1 MKCPYCGTVNQSGE
15 SFCSNC
21 GGYLDGSD
29 AHTVVGNNSQTMV
42 STGSNTGPTTTTGGG
57 TGGARTLAPNVQLQ
71 AGRYVVEKVL
81 GQGGMGAAV
90 LARDT
95 RVSNKRVV
103 IKELVSENT
112 DPKQHQE
119 DVHNFEREVE
129 TLATLDHP
137 LIPTVTDSF
146 QEGSHYFMVQEYAAG
161 ENLEDRMERVNQ
173 PMAEHEALTYA
184 SQVLDILDY
193 LEQQSPPIVH
203 RDIKPANIIIGAKD
217 KRARLVDF
225 GIARTAV
232 ATPGAKRKQTTALG
246 TPGYAPPEQYQGNAD
261 ARSDLYALAAT
272 LHHILT
278 NRDPRNYPPFVYPPV
293 RTLNSKLTPDIER
306 VLDRA
311 LKINANERYQNAAA
325 MKHDIDEILELR
337 FSSSGDMS
345 NYTLRTSTQT
355 NLSPVAPTPS
365 GANSQAGVGGH
376 TPYPITPPP
385 PPPPSGGQQQQ
396 QMVPPIISPGLQSG
410 TYAPPKQRR
419 TISPVARNFI
429 LLIVV
434 ILLISLVLFVPNILS
449 SHGGGAQPIN
459 PNGSTGSTSS
469 NTGASSSS
477 VDTNPISVTQAG
489 NALIGISDGT
499 YTFDTGRTDA
509 NLKEQAAADFKSGNK
524 TGAKALWNQAVS
536 QDTNDAESLIYLED
550 QRVLDSGSPYITLVV
565 ATMPSGDNAIVGVGR
580 FDLQGAYVLQK
591 EFNDGSKL
599 PNGLKVRLLIAS
611 SGDSTQNVTKVANQ
625 IVLLSKSDR
634 TFIGVMGWPYSALAE
649 TAVPIFSNA
658 HIPMVSETASADDLS
673 NVSQY
678 FFHVNPTNKAE
689 AIAGAQYAE
698 KTLGAKN
705 VAVFAD
711 YADPYSQNLGSDFTQ
726 QFTGDGGTIIKESYT
741 RGQASSIQTA
751 VQQALQQKP
760 DLIYFAGY
768 SNDVSSLLSAL
779 NAANAPTS
787 LKVLGGDALYELS
800 GYQGVS
806 LSRLRFTAF
815 AYPDEWDVQGLSS
828 QKPAFFSEYASDF
841 DPNHQHTTGSPYGFT
856 RPDSDAMLSYDAT
869 TAMLDAVAT
878 AAKASTNVTVSS
890 VESALQHTAFQ
901 GVSGWITF
909 GQNGDPVNK
918 ALAVL
923 TVDSQGHIQMQK
935 VVNKFLNS

>member
-1 MKCPYCGTVNQSGE
+1 MKCPFCGTVNQPGE

-29 AHTVVGNNSQTMV
+29 AQTVVGSNNSPTV
-42 STGSNTGPTTTTGGG
+42 ISTTGNSGSATTTSGG
-57 TGGARTLAPNVQLQ
+57 TGGARTLVPNAQLQ
-71 AGRYVVEKVL
+71 GGRYVVEKVL

-119 DVHNFEREVE
+119 DVQNFEREVE

-173 PMAEHEALTYA
+173 PMAEREALTYA

-217 KRARLVDF
+217 KRAHLVDF

-232 ATPGAKRKQTTALG
+232 AAPGAKRKQTTALG

-293 RTLNSKLTPDIER
+293 RTLNPKLTPDIER
-306 VLDRA
+306 VLERA

-325 MKHDIDEILELR
+325 MKHDIDDILEKR
-337 FSSSGDMS
+337 FASSGDMS
-345 NYTLRTSTQT
+345 NYTLRSSTSA
-355 NLSPVAPTPS
+355 VAATS
-365 GANSQAGVGGH
+365 FVAGSQ
-376 TPYPITPPP
+376 TPPP
-385 PPPPSGGQQQQ
+385 PPPPVAPSFGGRQQQQ
-396 QMVPPIISPGLQSG
+396 QMVPPISSPGFQGG
-410 TYAPPKQRR
+410 TYAPSKRR
-419 TISPVARNFI
+419 LTISPVARNFI

-434 ILLISLVLFVPNILS
+434 ILLIALVLFLPNILRS
-449 SHGGGAQPIN
+449 R
-459 PNGSTGSTSS
+459 TSAP
-469 NTGASSSS
+469 ASSSS
-477 VDTNPISVTQAG
+477 NNGSTTATASSSGSNSGTVNTSPISVSQAG
-489 NALIGISDGT
+489 NVMVGISDGS
-499 YTFDTGRTDA
+499 YAFDTNRSDA
-509 NLKEQAAADFKSGNK
+509 NLKEQAAADFKSGNAG
-524 TGAKALWNQAVS
+524 GAVSLWNQAVS
-536 QDTNDAESLIYLED
+536 QDSSDAESLIYLED
-550 QRVLDSGSPYITLVV
+550 QRVLNSGSPYVTLVA

-625 IVLLSKSDR
+625 IVQLSKTDK
-634 TFIGVMGWPYSALAE
+634 TFIGVMGWPYSALTDA
-649 TAVPIFSNA
+649 AVPIFAKA
-658 HIPMVSETASADDLS
+658 HIPMVSETASADNLS
-673 NVSQY
+673 GASSY

-698 KTLGAKN
+698 KTLGAKK
-705 VAVFAD
+705 VIVFAD
-711 YADPYSQNLGSDFTQ
+711 YADSYSQSLGSDFTQ
-726 QFTGDGGTIIKESYT
+726 QFNADGGSATEVSYT
-741 RGQASSIQTA
+741 RGQASTIQSA

-768 SNDVSSLLSAL
+768 SDDVSTLLSAL
-779 NAANAPTS
+779 NAANAPAS
-787 LKVLGGDALYELS
+787 LNVLGGDALYILS
-800 GYQGVS
+800 GYHGVS

-815 AYPDEWDVQGLSS
+815 AYPDEWDVQGLGG
-828 QKPAFFSEYASDF
+828 QKPPFFNDYANDF

-869 TAMLDAVAT
+869 TAMLDAAAS
-878 AAKASTNVTVSS
+878 AAKTGTNVTMSS
-890 VESALQHTAFQ
+890 VENALQHTAFQ

-909 GQNGDPVNK
+909 DQNGDPVNK
-918 ALAVL
+918 ALVVL
-923 TVDSQGHIQMQK
+923 AVDSQGHIQMQK
-935 VVNKFLNS
+935 VVNKFLNA

>member
-1 MKCPYCGTVNQSGE
+1 MKCPFCGIVNQPGE

-29 AHTVVGNNSQTMV
+29 AQTVVSSNSPTVV
-42 STGSNTGPTTTTGGG
+42 STAGNSGPTTTGGG
-57 TGGARTLAPNVQLQ
+57 TGGARTLTPNAQLQ
-71 AGRYVVEKVL
+71 SGRYVVEKVL

-129 TLATLDHP
+129 TLANLDHP

-146 QEGSHYFMVQEYAAG
+146 QEDSHYFMVQEYAAG

-184 SQVLDILDY
+184 SQVLDILEY

-217 KRARLVDF
+217 KRAHLVDF
-225 GIARTAV
+225 GIARSAV
-232 ATPGAKRKQTTALG
+232 AAPGAKRKQTTALG

-306 VLDRA
+306 VLERA

-325 MKHDIDEILELR
+325 MKHDIDEILAMR
-337 FSSSGDMS
+337 FASSGDMS

-355 NLSPVAPTPS
+355 GLSSVTASSS
-365 GANSQAGVGGH
+365 GANSQIGVSGH

-385 PPPPSGGQQQQ
+385 PPPSPVGQQQQ
-396 QMVPPIISPGLQSG
+396 QMMHPISPPGIQSG
-410 TYAPPKQRR
+410 VYAPPKRR
-419 TISPVARNFI
+419 LTISPVARNFI

-434 ILLISLVLFVPNILS
+434 ILLIALVLFLPNMLAARGSAPAS
-449 SHGGGAQPIN
+449 SSS
-459 PNGSTGSTSS
+459 STGST
-469 NTGASSSS
+469 TSSSGS
-477 VDTNPISVTQAG
+477 VNTNPISVTQNG
-489 NALIGISDGT
+489 NALIGVSDGS
-499 YTFDTGRTDA
+499 YALDTNRTDA
-509 NLKEQAAADFKSGNK
+509 SLKEQASAAFKNGDK
-524 TGAKALWNQAVS
+524 TQAASLWRQAIS
-536 QDTNDAESLIYLED
+536 QDTSDAEALIYLED
-550 QRVLDSGSPYITLVV
+550 LRVLNSGSPYVTLVV

-580 FDLQGAYVLQK
+580 FNLQGAYVLQK

-599 PNGLKVRLLIAS
+599 PNGLKVRLLVAS
-611 SGDSTQNVTKVANQ
+611 SGDSTQNVTKVASQ
-625 IVLLSKSDR
+625 IVQLSKDDK
-634 TFIGVMGWPYSALAE
+634 TFIGVMGWPYSALTEA
-649 TAVPIFSNA
+649 AVPIFAQA
-658 HIPMVSETASADDLS
+658 HIPMVSETASDDNLS
-673 NVSQY
+673 GASPY

-698 KTLGAKN
+698 KTLGAKK
-705 VAVFAD
+705 AIVFAD
-711 YADPYSQNLGSDFTQ
+711 YSDPYSQSLGGDFTQ
-726 QFTGDGGTIIKESYT
+726 QFKASGGTATEVSYK
-741 RGQASSIQTA
+741 RGQANTIQSA

-768 SNDVSSLLSAL
+768 SDDVSSLLSAL
-779 NAANAPTS
+779 NAANAPAN
-787 LKVLGGDALYELS
+787 LDVLGGDALYILS
-800 GYQGVS
+800 GYHGVS
-806 LSRLRFTAF
+806 LSRLHFTAF
-815 AYPDEWDVQGLSS
+815 AYPDEWDVQGLGS
-828 QKPAFFSEYASDF
+828 QKPAFFSDYANAF

-856 RPDSDAMLSYDAT
+856 RPGGDAMLSYDAT
-869 TAMLDAVAT
+869 TAILDAVAT
-878 AAKASTNVTVSS
+878 AAKTSTNVTMSD
-890 VESALQHTAFQ
+890 VENALQHTAFQ

-909 GQNGDPVNK
+909 DQNGDPVNK
-918 ALAVL
+918 ALVVL
-923 TVDSQGHIQMQK
+923 AVDSQGHIQMQQ
-935 VVNKFLNS
+935 VVNKFLNP

>member
-1 MKCPYCGTVNQSGE
+1 MKCPFCGTVNQPGE

-29 AHTVVGNNSQTMV
+29 AHTVVGSSSPTIV
-42 STGSNTGPTTTTGGG
+42 STVGNTGPTTTTAGG
-57 TGGARTLAPNVQLQ
+57 TGGARTLAPNAQLQ

-112 DPKQHQE
+112 DPAQHQE

-173 PMAEHEALTYA
+173 PMAEREALTYA

-225 GIARTAV
+225 GIARTSV

-325 MKHDIDEILELR
+325 MKHDIDEILEKR

-355 NLSPVAPTPS
+355 NLSPVAAAPFAA
-365 GANSQAGVGGH
+365 GSQ
-376 TPYPITPPP
+376 TPPP
-385 PPPPSGGQQQQ
+385 PPPPVAPVGRQQQ
-396 QMVPPIISPGLQSG
+396 QMIPPVSSPGFQSG
-410 TYAPPKQRR
+410 TYTPPKRR
-419 TISPVARNFI
+419 LTISPVARNFI
-429 LLIVV
+429 LLVVV
-434 ILLISLVLFVPNILS
+434 ILLIALVLFLPNMLATHS
-449 SHGGGAQPIN
+449 GAQPIN
-459 PNGSTGSTSS
+459 SNGSTGSTSN
-469 NTGASSSS
+469 NTGSSSGS
-477 VDTNPISVTQAG
+477 VNTNPISVTQAG
-489 NALIGISDGT
+489 NALIGISDGS
-499 YTFDTGRTDA
+499 YAFDTNRTDA
-509 NLKEQAAADFKSGNK
+509 TLKGQAAADFKSGNK
-524 TGAKALWNQAVS
+524 GGAVSLWNQAVS
-536 QDTNDAESLIYLED
+536 QDTNDVESLIYLED
-550 QRVLDSGSPYITLVV
+550 QRVLNSGSSYVTLVV
-565 ATMPSGDNAIVGVGR
+565 ATMPSGANSIVGVGR
-580 FDLQGAYVLQK
+580 DDLQGAYVLQK

-611 SGDSTQNVTKVANQ
+611 SGDDTQNVTKVASQ
-625 IVLLSKSDR
+625 IVQLSRTDK
-634 TFIGVMGWPYSALAE
+634 TFIGVMGWPYSALAYA
-649 TAVPIFSNA
+649 AVPIFA
-658 HIPMVSETASADDLS
+658 QAKIPMVSETASSDQLS
-673 NVSQY
+673 GASSY
-678 FFHVNPTNKAE
+678 FFHVAPTNKAE
-689 AIAGAQYAE
+689 GIAGAQYAE

-711 YADPYSQNLGSDFTQ
+711 YSNSYSQSLGSDFTQ
-726 QFTGDGGTIIKESYT
+726 QFTADGGTTIQESYT
-741 RGQASSIQTA
+741 RGQASTIQSA
-751 VQQALQQKP
+751 VQQALQKKP

-768 SNDVSSLLSAL
+768 SDDVSSLLSAL
-779 NAANAPTS
+779 NAANAPAS
-787 LKVLGGDALYELS
+787 INVLGGDALYALS

-815 AYPDEWDVQGLSS
+815 AYPDEWDIQGLSS
-828 QKPAFFSEYASDF
+828 KKPAFFSEYANDF
-841 DPNHQHTTGSPYGFT
+841 DPNHQHTTGSPYRFT
-856 RPDSDAMLSYDAT
+856 RPDNDAMLSYDAT
-869 TAMLDAVAT
+869 AAMLNAVAT
-878 AAKASTNVTVSS
+878 AAKTSVTMSN

-901 GVSGWITF
+901 GVSGWIAF
-909 GQNGDPVNK
+909 DQQGDPVNK
-918 ALAVL
+918 ALVVL
-923 TVDSQGHIQMQK
+923 TVDSQGHIQIQK

>member
-1 MKCPYCGTVNQSGE
+1 MKCPFCGTVNQPGE

-29 AHTVVGNNSQTMV
+29 TQTVVGSGSPAMV
-42 STGSNTGPTTTTGGG
+42 SAASNTGPTTTTTSGG
-57 TGGARTLAPNVQLQ
+57 TGGARTLAPNAQLQ

-95 RVSNKRVV
+95 RVANKQVV

-119 DVHNFEREVE
+119 DVLNFGREVQ
-129 TLATLDHP
+129 TLAELDHP

-146 QEGSHYFMVQEYAAG
+146 QEGAHYFMVQEYAAG

-173 PMAEHEALTYA
+173 PMPEREALTYA

-203 RDIKPANIIIGAKD
+203 RDIKPANIIIGSKD

-232 ATPGAKRKQTTALG
+232 AAPGAKRKQTTALG

-278 NRDPRNYPPFVYPPV
+278 NRDPRNHPPFVYPPV
-293 RTLNSKLTPDIER
+293 RTLNPQLSADIER

-311 LKINANERYQNAAA
+311 LKININERYQNAAA
-325 MKHDIDEILELR
+325 MKHDIDEILQRR
-337 FSSSGDMS
+337 FATSGDMS
-345 NYTLRTSTQT
+345 NYTLRSSTQT
-355 NLSPVAPTPS
+355 NLSPVGATPF
-365 GANSQAGVGGH
+365 ATNNQ
-376 TPYPITPPP
+376 TPPP
-385 PPPPSGGQQQQ
+385 PPPPVTAGSAGRQQQ
-396 QMVPPIISPGLQSG
+396 QMMPPISSPGFQSG
-410 TYAPPKQRR
+410 YVRPPRR
-419 TISPVARNFI
+419 RLRLTISPMMRNFI

-434 ILLISLVLFVPNILS
+434 VLLIALVLLLPNLLAF
-449 SHGGGAQPIN
+449 HGAAQPSSS
-459 PNGSTGSTSS
+459 GGTVGSTSGTS
-469 NTGASSSS
+469 SHSSS
-477 VDTNPISVTQAG
+477 VGSSSTSTNPISVTQSG
-489 NALIGISDGT
+489 NALIGISDGS
-499 YTFDTGRTDA
+499 YAFDTNRTDA
-509 NLKEQAAADFKSGNK
+509 ALKKQASADFKSGNK
-524 TGAKALWNQAVS
+524 GEAVALWNQAVS
-536 QDTNDAESLIYLED
+536 QDTSDAESLIYLED
-550 QRVLDSGSPYITLVV
+550 QSIAAYPHVTLVV
-565 ATMPSGDNAIVGVGR
+565 ATMPSGDSSIVGVGR

-611 SGDSTQNVTKVANQ
+611 SGDSTQNVVKVANQ
-625 IVLLSKSDR
+625 IVQLSKTDK
-634 TFIGVMGWPYSALAE
+634 TFIGVMGWPYSSLAYA
-649 TAVPIFSNA
+649 AVPIFAQA
-658 HIPMVSETASADDLS
+658 HIPMVSETASADNLS
-673 NVSQY
+673 GVSPY

-698 KTLGAKN
+698 KTLGAKK
-705 VAVFAD
+705 VAVFSD
-711 YADPYSQNLGSDFTQ
+711 SSDLYSQSLGSDFTQ
-726 QFTGDGGTIIKESYT
+726 QLTADGGTAIQEPYK
-741 RGQASSIQTA
+741 RGQASTIQSA

-768 SNDVSSLLSAL
+768 SDDVSSLLSAL
-779 NAANAPTS
+779 NAANAPAN
-787 LKVLGGDALYELS
+787 LDVLGGDALYILS
-800 GYQGVS
+800 GYHGVS

-815 AYPDEWDVQGLSS
+815 AYPDEWGIQGLSS
-828 QKPAFFSEYASDF
+828 QKPAFFNDYANDF
-841 DPNHQHTTGSPYGFT
+841 DPSHQHTTGSPYGFT

-878 AAKASTNVTVSS
+878 AAKTSPNNVTMSDVG
-890 VESALQHTAFQ
+890 SALQHTAFQ

-909 GQNGDPVNK
+909 DQNGDPVNK
-918 ALAVL
+918 ALVIL
-923 TVDSQGHIQMQK
+923 TVDSQGHIQMQQ
-935 VVNKFLNS
+935 VVNKFLHS

>member
-1 MKCPYCGTVNQSGE
+1 MKCPFCGTVNQPGE

-29 AHTVVGNNSQTMV
+29 ARTVIGSNSQTVV
-42 STGSNTGPTTTTGGG
+42 STVGNTGPNTTGGG
-57 TGGARTLAPNVQLQ
+57 TGGARTLTPNAQLQ

-173 PMAEHEALTYA
+173 PMAEREALTYA

-232 ATPGAKRKQTTALG
+232 AAPGAKRKQTTALG

-261 ARSDLYALAAT
+261 SRSDLYALAAT

-278 NRDPRNYPPFVYPPV
+278 NRDPRNYPPFVYPAV

-311 LKINANERYQNAAA
+311 LKINANERYQSAAA
-325 MKHDIDEILELR
+325 MKQDIDEILGKR
-337 FSSSGDMS
+337 FASSGDMS
-345 NYTLRTSTQT
+345 NYTLRTSSTQT
-355 NLSPVAPTPS
+355 NLSPVTATPS
-365 GANSQAGVGGH
+365 GTNSQAGVSGH
-376 TPYPITPPP
+376 PYPITPPP
-385 PPPPSGGQQQQ
+385 PPPPSVGRQQQ
-396 QMVPPIISPGLQSG
+396 QMMPPISSPGFQSG
-410 TYAPPKQRR
+410 TYAPPKRR
-419 TISPVARNFI
+419 LTISPMMRNLTI
-429 LLIVV
+429 LIVV
-434 ILLISLVLFVPNILS
+434 ILLIALVLFLPGLLG
-449 SHGGGAQPIN
+449 SHGGAQPIN
-459 PNGSTGSTSS
+459 PNGTTGSASSNTSS
-469 NTGASSSS
+469 NSST
-477 VDTNPISVTQAG
+477 VDTNPISVTQVG
-489 NALIGISDGT
+489 NALIGISDGS
-499 YTFDTGRTDA
+499 YTFDTNRTDA
-509 NLKEQAAADFKSGNK
+509 NLKQQAAADFRSGNK
-524 TGAKALWNQAVS
+524 GGAVSLWNTAVG
-536 QDTNDAESLIYLED
+536 QDSSDAEALIYLEN
-550 QRVLDSGSPYITLVV
+550 QRIAAYPHVTLVV
-565 ATMPSGDNAIVGVGR
+565 ATMPSGANSIVGVGR

-611 SGDSTQNVTKVANQ
+611 SGDNTQNVTKVASQ
-625 IVLLSKSDR
+625 VVQLSKTDN
-634 TFIGVMGWPYSALAE
+634 TFIGVMGWPYSGLTYAAIQ
-649 TAVPIFSNA
+649 TFAQA
-658 HIPMVSETASADDLS
+658 HIPMVSETASADNLS
-673 NVSQY
+673 GASPY
-678 FFHVNPTNKAE
+678 FFHVNPSNKAE
-689 AIAGAQYAE
+689 AMAGAQYAE
-698 KTLGAKN
+698 KTLGVKT
-705 VAVFAD
+705 VAVFSDSAD
-711 YADPYSQNLGSDFTQ
+711 LYSQSLGSDFTQ
-726 QFTGDGGTIIKESYT
+726 QFTADGGTSIPESYT
-741 RGQASSIQTA
+741 RGQANTIQSA
-751 VQQALQQKP
+751 VQDALQKKP

-768 SNDVSSLLSAL
+768 SDDVSSLLSAL
-779 NAANAPTS
+779 NQANAPAS
-787 LKVLGGDALYELS
+787 LNVLGGDALYILS

-815 AYPDEWDVQGLSS
+815 AYPDEWDVQGLGS
-828 QKPAFFSEYASDF
+828 QKPAFFSEYANDF
-841 DPNHQHTTGSPYGFT
+841 DPNHRHTTGSPYGFT
-856 RPDSDAMLSYDAT
+856 RPGADAMLAYDAT
-869 TAMLDAVAT
+869 AAMLNAVAT
-878 AAKASTNVTVSS
+878 AAKTSTNVTMSN

-901 GVSGWITF
+901 GVSGWVTF

-918 ALAVL
+918 ALVVL